1 MFDLKMPYI
10 NYDIVRIHTAQ
21 DYTSR
26 LVMKFE
32 AELTRLVQ
40 NASSLDR
47 VISILSTTV
56 KC

>member
-10 NYDIVRIHTAQ
+10 SYEIVRIHTPQ

-26 LVMKFE
+26 LEMKFE